1 MQQKN
6 HLLDAVTAAA
16 RVVRNRN
23 IILELTGLTSMKL
36 VSKWFNEF
44 DELKAA
50 GTTLTRDQYVEQEN
64 KKLFK
69 LMQEYEDN
77 HKTKTNE
84 TTDNDKERIE
94 ELHQRTC

>member
-1 MQQKN
+1 MKQKN
-6 HLLDAVTAAA
+6 HLLEATEFAA

-50 GTTLTRDQYVEQEN
+50 GTTMTRDQYVEQEN

-84 TTDNDKERIE
+84 TTDNDKARIE